1 METSELI
8 LGLLVTV
15 AALSV
20 VARFVG
26 VPYPIM
32 LVIGGVGI
40 ALVPGLPEVELD
52 PDLVLAIFLPPLLYS
67 AAFFSSL
74 RDLRADLRPISMA
87 AIALVLATM
96 CAVAVVAHALIDG
109 MPWAVAFAL
118 GAIVAPTDP
127 IAATSIARRMG
138 LPRRIVT
145 FLEGE
150 SLVNDASALIAY
162 RVAVAA
168 AIGGSFSLGE
178 AAARFVW
185 AVIGGIAIGLVIGR
199 VIAEIRRKLDDV
211 PVEITIS
218 LFTGYAAFLPAEA
231 AGVSGVLAVVTAGLV
246 LGWMAPEISSSSMR
260 TQGIPVWQTLV
271 FLLNATLFVLIGLQL
286 RTVIDGLD
294 GTSAATLAWWAIAV
308 CATVVGVRFLFGNT
322 VPYLVRAL
330 DRRESQRAR
339 RVDWRSRAVIA
350 WGGMRGGVSLAAA
363 LALPFETDAG
373 APFPFRDELI
383 FLTFAVILFTVV
395 VEGLTLPAVAR
406 ASGLSD
412 DGAEEREEVAARIA
426 AADAALARLDELA
439 EEEWTRDDTVERVRG
454 LYQYR
459 QRRFAALDG
468 GGDDST
474 VIEERSVAYQQLV
487 RELLNA
493 QHRALIDLRNQGV
506 ISSDVMRRIERE
518 IDLEDERLEI

>member
-1 METSELI
+1 VETSELI

-26 VPYPIM
+26 VPYPIT

-40 ALVPGLPEVELD
+40 ALIPGLPEVELE

-74 RDLRADLRPISMA
+74 RDLRADLRPISLA

-96 CAVAVVAHALIDG
+96 CGVAVVAHALIDG

-127 IAATSIARRMG
+127 IAATAIARRMG

-168 AIGGSFSLGE
+168 AIGGSFSLVD
-178 AAARFVW
+178 AAVEFVW

-199 VIAEIRRKLDDV
+199 LIAEIRRKLDDV

-260 TQGIPVWQTLV
+260 TQGIPVWENLV

-286 RTVIDGLD
+286 RTVVDGLD

-339 RVDWRSRAVIA
+339 RVDWRSRQVIA

-373 APFPFRDELI
+373 TPFPFRDELI
-383 FLTFAVILFTVV
+383 FLTFCVILFTLV
-395 VEGLTLPAVAR
+395 VEGLTMPAVVR
-406 ASGLSD
+406 ASGLRD
-412 DGAEEREEVAARIA
+412 EGEEEREELAARLA
-426 AADAALARLDELA
+426 AAEAALFRLDELA
-439 EEEWTRDDTVERVRG
+439 EEEWTRDETVERVRG
-454 LYQYR
+454 LYLYR
-459 QRRFAALDG
+459 QRRFTARDG
-468 GGDDST
+468 GGEDGDA
-474 VIEERSVAYQQLV
+474 IEERSLAYQRLV